1 MKFEV
6 ENIIEN
12 EDGTCNVE
20 YDYDEEF
27 EEFVKQQLAEK
38 NDGKEPTKEQVE
50 EYFAKQIQE
59 MVDRRKEMEEGTSLM
74 EEIDSFGSKE

>member
-12 EDGTCNVE
+12 GDGTCNVE

-27 EEFVKQQLAEK
+27 EQFVKEQIK
-38 NDGKEPTKEQVE
+38 NVNGGKEPTKEEIE
-50 EYFAKQIQE
+50 EYFAKEVQR
-59 MVDRRKEMEEGTSLM
+59 MVDKQQEIESGNALN
-74 EEIDSFGSKE
+74 EEIKTFGEE